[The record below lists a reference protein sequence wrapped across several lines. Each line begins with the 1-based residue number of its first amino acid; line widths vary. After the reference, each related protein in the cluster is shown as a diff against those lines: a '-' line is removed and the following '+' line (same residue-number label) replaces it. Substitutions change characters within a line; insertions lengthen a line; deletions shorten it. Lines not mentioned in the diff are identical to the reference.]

1 MLIDRAVS
9 KPTKLPIDI
18 FWYKSIKTHRN
29 LKQSYFPEILCC
41 PCFFCKHEMTCQ
53 SPRMTHL
60 HYDLALILVWSS
72 FYRVLFVNFVALF
85 WNVYLAWKSE
95 ASHRKYQPDVHMRQ
109 DVWCI
114 WTMYPY
120 HVLKASLNMSDSGV
134 TWKLKFILQNFLYN
148 LFNDCSNFISFA
160 RGRDMIC
167 YLKC

>member
-1 MLIDRAVS
+1 M
-9 KPTKLPIDI
+9 PIDI
-18 FWYKSIKTHRN
+18 FWYKSIEISSRVIFQKFFVVHVFSVNMRWPVN
-29 LKQSYFPEILCC
+29 HPEWPICTMIWHW
-41 PCFFCKHEMTCQ
+41 F
-53 SPRMTHL
+53 
-60 HYDLALILVWSS
+60 LVWSS

-114 WTMYPY
+114 WTMFPY

-134 TWKLKFILQNFLYN
+134 AWKLKFILQNFLYS

-160 RGRDMIC
+160 RGGDMIC